1 MTTKDKKKYII
12 MLDTSSKSYR
22 YSCKPRQYDRY
33 TDIHVDKYVNKE
45 GAYVVDRKEA
55 RLFTSK
61 DKALKE
67 CLPWEKVVEV

>member
-1 MTTKDKKKYII
+1 MTKKKYII
-12 MLDTSSKSYR
+12 MFRHYNS
-22 YSCKPRQYDRY
+22 Y
-33 TDIHVDKYVNKE
+33 TDVHVDKYVNKE